1 MVRWGVIGCGG
12 IASMF
17 MSSMEAAKG
26 GRVLA
31 CASRDNA
38 RAAQFASEH
47 GIKSAYGDYN
57 ALVSNPDI
65 DAVYVATT
73 HNAHYKNVQ
82 ACLLAGKHVLCEK
95 PITVN
100 AQQAERLYALA
111 RDKNVLLVEAV
122 WTRFLPAIV
131 ALKAALTRGVIGE
144 VLSLNATFAITGDF
158 SSSHRLKNLATAG
171 GALLDLGIYPIT
183 MAHIVF
189 GEAPSKI
196 KSSVVLGETGVDE
209 RAFILFDYPGN
220 KHAHLTCSFSHY
232 LPTEAIIGGSE
243 GFIRVPHFLGAKSFS
258 IHKNGHAPE
267 TFEYPFS
274 DDQSFTPEI
283 ESFHADIANGRI
295 ESEQLSAQE
304 SVSVMATMDA
314 LRAQWSLNYS
324 DDIEAL

>member
-1 MVRWGVIGCGG
+1 MVRWGVIGCGS

-17 MSSMEAAKG
+17 MSSMEAAEG
-26 GRVLA
+26 GSVLA
-31 CASRDNA
+31 CASRDYA
-38 RAAQFASEH
+38 RAAQFALEH
-47 GIKSAYGDYN
+47 GIESAYGDYS
-57 ALVSNPDI
+57 AMLSNPDI

-73 HNAHYKNVQ
+73 HNAHYENVQ
-82 ACLLAGKHVLCEK
+82 ACLRAGKHVLCEK

-111 RDKNVLLVEAV
+111 REQSVLLVEAV

-131 ALKAALTRGVIGE
+131 ALKAALTQGVIGE

-158 SSSHRLKNLATAG
+158 SSAHRLKSVETAG
-171 GALLDLGIYPIT
+171 GSLLDLGIYPIT
-183 MAHIVF
+183 MAYLVF
-189 GEAPSKI
+189 GEAPSTI
-196 KSSVVLGETGVDE
+196 KSSVVLGDTGVDE

-220 KHAHLTCSFSHY
+220 KHAHLTCSFSHH

-258 IHKNGHAPE
+258 IHKNGHPLK

-274 DDQSFTPEI
+274 DDQNFTPEI
-283 ESFHADIANGRI
+283 ESFHADIANGRT

-314 LRAQWSLNYS
+314 LRAQWSLHYS